1 MVALDSP
8 APAFALPDLA
18 GQLHR
23 LEDYLGRIVLV
34 CFWSAGCPWS
44 ERVDQEIAKWPAE
57 LASGAVLLRLAVNAD
72 ETPDDVRRAAEIR
85 FRGIVLLDS
94 DRKTA
99 GAYGAQTTPEFFLLD
114 RKGRLRYHG
123 AFDSGTFREPAPARR
138 YAENALRA
146 LLAGGNPNPAET
158 PAYGCAIVR
167 WKI

>member
-44 ERVDQEIAKWPAE
+44 ERVDQEIAKWSAE

-72 ETPDDVRRAAEIR
+72 ETPDDIRRAAEIR

-94 DRKTA
+94 DRNVTDT
-99 GAYGAQTTPEFFLLD
+99 YGAQLTPEFFLLD
-114 RKGRLRYHG
+114 PEGRIRYHG
-123 AFDSGTFREPAPARR
+123 AFDDATFRQPAPTRG
-138 YAENALRA
+138 YLENALRA
-146 LLAGGNPNPAET
+146 LLAGGEPDPADT
-158 PAYGCAIVR
+158 PAYGCTIVR